1 MSQPP
6 KLSPTAIE
14 LIELV
19 KASIA
24 SDPRDHDGH
33 LWCGQSH
40 RERGEALGVSEKTIR
55 RLIKDPPF
63 VFDNC
68 GNVTLVRIGTPGEKP
83 TPRTTAKRMTKV
95 YRAYLEKHIPPRRK
109 ELEAEKAKLEAT
121 NPKPEAD
128 IKAIYKAL
136 SNLRERE
143 TAHEFGCLVGLAKDW
158 PEGAQVEILEKVV
171 FGNWT
176 GFMEGVKHV
185 QAMQREAN
193 RKIKNADPTAKL
205 TEVRALFF
213 DYPHIPTIR
222 KYWQVALELAET
234 FYQDRLVKT
243 GHHPPESFKALN
255 PGLWKHLK

>member
-1 MSQPP
+1 MSQS
-6 KLSPTAIE
+6 LQLTPTAIA

-19 KASIA
+19 KGNIA
-24 SDPRDHDGH
+24 STPHEHDGQ
-33 LWCGQSH
+33 LWCGKSH
-40 RERGEALGVSEKTIR
+40 RERADAMGVSEKTIR
-55 RLIKDPPF
+55 RLIKKPPF
-63 VFDNC
+63 VFDTT
-68 GNVTLVRIGTPGEKP
+68 GNVTLVRIGALGEKP

-95 YRAYLEKHIPPRRK
+95 YRAYLEKHIPSRRK
-109 ELEAEKAKLEAT
+109 ELEADKVKLEAM

-143 TAHEFGCLVGLAKDW
+143 TAHEFGCLVGLAQDW

-176 GFMEGVKHV
+176 GFMDGVKYV
-185 QAMQREAN
+185 QAMEREAN
-193 RKIKNADPTAKL
+193 RKIKNADPTAKV

-213 DYPHIPTIR
+213 DYPHISTIR

-234 FYQDRLVKT
+234 FYQDRLVKS